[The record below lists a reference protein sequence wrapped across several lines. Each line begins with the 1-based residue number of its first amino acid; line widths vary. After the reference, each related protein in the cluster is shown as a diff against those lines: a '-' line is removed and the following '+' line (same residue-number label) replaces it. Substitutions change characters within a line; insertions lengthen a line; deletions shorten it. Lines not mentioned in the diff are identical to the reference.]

1 MGWLCNEFI
10 LKINKTIADFN
21 EKIENKEK
29 SLNEIKDFF
38 WDNMRWDYDQTI
50 SNLQKEQQNIAS
62 KITELNSKVSE
73 VDVNISSQNITIKAA
88 QKDAVNIEEAVE
100 NINQNISDFGVSG
113 FKIVKY
119 NDKYRISRD
128 VSDSKTFH
136 SLSEGE
142 KMIISFFSIVIIII
156 IIYVK
161 ERKPPAK
168 FKKIK

>member
-73 VDVNISSQNITIKAA
+73 VDVNISSQNII
-88 QKDAVNIEEAVE
+88 
-100 NINQNISDFGVSG
+100 GV
-113 FKIVKY
+113 
-119 NDKYRISRD
+119 
-128 VSDSKTFH
+128 
-136 SLSEGE
+136 
-142 KMIISFFSIVIIII
+142 
-156 IIYVK
+156 
-161 ERKPPAK
+161 
-168 FKKIK
+168 FKKSLIFGIIEF